1 MKLTLY
7 SSSGFQSV
15 RADIDIDHARS
26 AVYVIVFRFS
36 TELCAVLRLS
46 GPLKSQYAKVCI
58 IYVYKSFIITYYF
71 VIILYC
77 SSCDISLVTH
87 DSVSFYIGVFSYI
100 LVYMY

>member
-7 SSSGFQSV
+7 SDSSSGFQSV
-15 RADIDIDHARS
+15 RADIDIDARS

-58 IYVYKSFIITYYF
+58 IYVYKSFIITVIISLLVF
-71 VIILYC
+71 VI
-77 SSCDISLVTH
+77 LV
-87 DSVSFYIGVFSYI
+87 
-100 LVYMY
+100 

>member
-15 RADIDIDHARS
+15 RADIEIDHARS

-58 IYVYKSFIITYYF
+58 IYVYKFFIITYYF
-71 VIILYC
+71 VIIL
-77 SSCDISLVTH
+77 
-87 DSVSFYIGVFSYI
+87 
-100 LVYMY
+100 

>member
-71 VIILYC
+71 VIIL
-77 SSCDISLVTH
+77 
-87 DSVSFYIGVFSYI
+87 
-100 LVYMY
+100 

>member
-77 SSCDISLVTH
+77 SSCEISLVTH
-87 DSVSFYIGVFSYI
+87 DSVSFYMGVFSYI

>member
-15 RADIDIDHARS
+15 RVDIDIDAIS

-71 VIILYC
+71 VIILQ
-77 SSCDISLVTH
+77 
-87 DSVSFYIGVFSYI
+87 
-100 LVYMY
+100 

>member
-15 RADIDIDHARS
+15 RADVDIDARS

>member
-71 VIILYC
+71 VITI
-77 SSCDISLVTH
+77 V
-87 DSVSFYIGVFSYI
+87 VVI
-100 LVYMY
+100 LV

>member
-15 RADIDIDHARS
+15 RADIDIDARS

-71 VIILYC
+71 VISI
-77 SSCDISLVTH
+77 CDISLVTH

>member
-58 IYVYKSFIITYYF
+58 LYVYKSFIITYYF

>member
-15 RADIDIDHARS
+15 RADIEIDHARS

-71 VIILYC
+71 VISI
-77 SSCDISLVTH
+77 CDISLVTH

>member
-15 RADIDIDHARS
+15 RADIEIDHARS

-71 VIILYC
+71 VIILQ
-77 SSCDISLVTH
+77 
-87 DSVSFYIGVFSYI
+87 
-100 LVYMY
+100 

>member
-15 RADIDIDHARS
+15 RADIDIDARS

-71 VIILYC
+71 VIILLYT
-77 SSCDISLVTH
+77 V
-87 DSVSFYIGVFSYI
+87 VVVI
-100 LVYMY
+100 LV